1 MDGGGDNGS
10 DEERIRH
17 LLGVAHDMA
26 VLGYFGNLYSDK
38 YFNKAPQR
46 IPQQTGNE
54 WVHEQLADRK
64 MCYKMFRMYPD
75 VFHKLHNLLVT
86 NYGLIS
92 SRYMGSVECLGMF
105 LWTVGAPQSFSQVQ
119 NHFSRS
125 LETVHRKFHMVLN
138 CLYKL
143 GKDNIKPVDR
153 TFKDVHPRLQDAH
166 FYPHFKGAI
175 GAIDGSHIPVEVAKD
190 EEVNHTGRHGYT
202 SQNLLAICDFDLRFT
217 FVVAGWPGS
226 VHDNRILQHS
236 MDKYPLQFPTPP
248 DGSTLIFIMHTC
260 FYALLFSDFL
270 NLFSCV

>member
-1 MDGGGDNGS
+1 
-10 DEERIRH
+10 
-17 LLGVAHDMA
+17 
-26 VLGYFGNLYSDK
+26 
-38 YFNKAPQR
+38 
-46 IPQQTGNE
+46 
-54 WVHEQLADRK
+54 
-64 MCYKMFRMYPD
+64 
-75 VFHKLHNLLVT
+75 
-86 NYGLIS
+86 
-92 SRYMGSVECLGMF
+92 
-105 LWTVGAPQSFSQVQ
+105 
-119 NHFSRS
+119 
-125 LETVHRKFHMVLN
+125 MVLN

-153 TFKDVHPRLQDAH
+153 TFKDVHPRLQDARL
-166 FYPHFKGAI
+166 YPHFKGAI

-260 FYALLFSDFL
+260 FYALLFLDFL